1 MTRAAGLALALLFV
15 LALAACGGGGKKAAS
30 TTTTTTAATT
40 STTSTTSTGTGST
53 GTSSQSLLTT
63 LAALQSC
70 PQLAKLESSLLGAIA
85 GSGGSLQKELA
96 AIKAQAAK
104 TPAAVRP
111 DFETIANALGDATTA
126 LKGVN
131 LNKATSATITKLM
144 NRLQSPAVNAA
155 AAHIGAWAKT
165 NCHS

>member
-1 MTRAAGLALALLFV
+1 VTRAAGLALALLFV

-30 TTTTTTAATT
+30 TTTTTTAA
-40 STTSTTSTGTGST
+40 TTSTTSTGTGST